1 MLTGPCSLQSK
12 QYHFRIPYHSVLV
25 RVLESGQPKD
35 YAFGVCCFSAKHAAL
50 RDKNKDR
57 LAGNHDNVSR
67 WSDMSTRGMF
77 QHCQDPTQRVGLVQR
92 GHRLHLVECYLFSP

>member
-35 YAFGVCCFSAKHAAL
+35 YAFGVCCFSAKHATL

-57 LAGNHDNVSR
+57 LAENIITFG
-67 WSDMSTRGMF
+67 F
-77 QHCQDPTQRVGLVQR
+77 L
-92 GHRLHLVECYLFSP
+92 YLTDLNDGDKC